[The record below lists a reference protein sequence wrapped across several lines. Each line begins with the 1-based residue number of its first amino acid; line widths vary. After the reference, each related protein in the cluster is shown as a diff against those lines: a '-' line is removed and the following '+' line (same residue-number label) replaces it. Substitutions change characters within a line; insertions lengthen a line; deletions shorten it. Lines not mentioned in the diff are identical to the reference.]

1 MAPTEVDLD
10 QVYAFTV
17 NLAKEAGKRILE
29 GSAKRTSHA
38 ASVDNP
44 NTKKNRVDRQSHATP
59 ACARRVLRA
68 PWSARCDGLS
78 VGVDPHM
85 MHLERVGVV
94 PGAYRGPACSRQG
107 LKPSALPAAVVT
119 ETDQAVEAY
128 IKDSIAQTYPDFRF
142 IGEESY
148 AGGERVELTDEPTF
162 IVDPIDGTTNFVR
175 SWRGH
180 AARQEIRTDCL
191 AACRFMAS
199 TL

>member
-1 MAPTEVDLD
+1 MAPTEVNLD

-17 NLAKEAGKRILE
+17 NLAKQAGKRILE
-29 GSAKRTSHA
+29 GSAKRTSQA

-44 NTKKNRVDRQSHATP
+44 NTKKNRVDRESYARQSP
-59 ACARRVLRA
+59 CMEIPGA
-68 PWSARCDGLS
+68 PWTARCDGLS

-94 PGAYRGPACSRQG
+94 PGAYRGPACSRKG
-107 LKPSALPAAVVT
+107 LTPSTLPAVVVT

-180 AARQEIRTDCL
+180 AAWKKKR
-191 AACRFMAS
+191 
-199 TL
+199 